1 MASCTC
7 PFSSLVDQRSPCG
20 TSSDLYP
27 SHVEVV
33 TLKDCSRD
41 VFGHLDWY
49 GISGDDSIHS
59 EFKLLLAPA
68 GILFTFP
75 IVLRCS
81 IKLCNGLS
89 SLVGFEERKP
99 NIGL

>member
-1 MASCTC
+1 MKMASCTC
-7 PFSSLVDQRSPCG
+7 SFSSLVDQCSPCG
-20 TSSDLYP
+20 TSSDYP
-27 SHVEVV
+27 THVEVV
-33 TLKDCSRD
+33 ALKDCSRD

-49 GISGDDSIHS
+49 GISSDDSIHS
-59 EFKLLLAPA
+59 ELKLLLAQA

-89 SLVGFEERKP
+89 SLVAFEHV
-99 NIGL
+99 